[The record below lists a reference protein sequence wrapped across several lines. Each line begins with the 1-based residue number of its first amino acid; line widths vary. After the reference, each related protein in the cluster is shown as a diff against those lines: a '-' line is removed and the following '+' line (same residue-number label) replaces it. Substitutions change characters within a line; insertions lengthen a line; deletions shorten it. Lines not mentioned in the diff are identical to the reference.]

1 MFCGCSCCCCCC
13 VVSLSPTRGFLL
25 PPPSSP
31 PPPPFSSLLCQD
43 STHIIL
49 YGTPAFTLH
58 PRSVRPKDRS
68 RLQHGAPSSCHASNL
83 SAKMPNSSID
93 KQLPCVPL
101 QAFSTPSF
109 QTRAQ
114 IATNMCLSSACLLL
128 FTLWPCHL
136 ESRRNTPAAVKFQSI
151 QYSDRPYKVTANL
164 QPKKMCVCV
173 KILESKG
180 FR

>member
-1 MFCGCSCCCCCC
+1 M
-13 VVSLSPTRGFLL
+13 FLL
-25 PPPSSP
+25 LLLLCCKSFPYARIFATPPL
-31 PPPPFSSLLCQD
+31 PPFSSLLC
-43 STHIIL
+43 H
-49 YGTPAFTLH
+49 GTPAFTLH

-136 ESRRNTPAAVKFQSI
+136 KSRRNTPAAVKF
-151 QYSDRPYKVTANL
+151 VFLFVL
-164 QPKKMCVCV
+164 QGGTEGP
-173 KILESKG
+173 
-180 FR
+180 

>member
-1 MFCGCSCCCCCC
+1 MFCGCSCCCCK
-13 VVSLSPTRGFLL
+13 SFPYARIFANPP
-25 PPPSSP
+25 PPPSLPLSPSP
-31 PPPPFSSLLCQD
+31 PPPSPFSPLPLLPLLPPFPPLLLFSSLLCQD

-93 KQLPCVPL
+93 KELPCVPL

-109 QTRAQ
+109 QTCAQ

-136 ESRRNTPAAVKFQSI
+136 QSRRNTPAAVKYI
-151 QYSDRPYKVTANL
+151 
-164 QPKKMCVCV
+164 
-173 KILESKG
+173 
-180 FR
+180 

>member
-1 MFCGCSCCCCCC
+1 M
-13 VVSLSPTRGFLL
+13 FLL
-25 PPPSSP
+25 LLCCKSFPYARIFATP
-31 PPPPFSSLLCQD
+31 PPPPLFSSLLCQD

-114 IATNMCLSSACLLL
+114 IATSMCLSSACLLL